1 MTEPNNPAWRAKAA
15 SYRGVNNKSSE
26 ETVKQLVKLPD
37 NLRAD
42 RVPKKSEAYETAIL
56 AILKAHT
63 FEDDSAFS
71 AVLLDDLLAALTD
84 LMLTETYKNYARDV
98 KLGIVCG
105 RREVLQMIVSAESL
119 AELQTFARKEL
130 EGTK

>member
-15 SYRGVNNKSSE
+15 SYKGVNSKSSE

-42 RVPKKSEAYETAIL
+42 RVPKQSEAYATEIEKLLKGFDNSDGTRLLFTPEKTA
-56 AILKAHT
+56 K
-63 FEDDSAFS
+63 
-71 AVLLDDLLAALTD
+71 ALTD
-84 LMLTETYKNYARDV
+84 LMLTETYKNYASDV

-119 AELQTFARKEL
+119 AELQRFARKEL
-130 EGTK
+130 EGMK